1 MGGERERDAA
11 ASTPIEIE
19 QRGGYCYTYSDR
31 HEPIARVRPG
41 ERARIHCVDCFED
54 RLTDESMSLAEVSR
68 FPYTNPQTG
77 PVYVEGAE
85 RGDTL
90 SVVIESIE
98 LTRDWAVTC
107 LVPSFGLLTTTDATR
122 MLHKP
127 FQEKVRKL
135 PVRDGR
141 VWFGSHSRPV
151 APFVGTLGVA
161 PELEA
166 INSLTPAAHGG
177 NMDCPETCAG
187 NTVHLPVQVEGG
199 LFFCGDGH
207 AAQGDGEIGGVACE
221 IPVNLVCRFELHKGR
236 HIRWPRITNDE
247 YLMTVGCARPLED
260 ATRIACA
267 ELVEWVAGER
277 GLAHEETLLWLSQV
291 IELRVGNVVDPNY
304 AVVAKV
310 QRRYLEG

>member
-1 MGGERERDAA
+1 GGAMNRQQ
-11 ASTPIEIE
+11 ASSILDIE
-19 QRGGYCYTYSDR
+19 QQGAYCYTYSDR
-31 HEPIARVRPG
+31 HAPIARVQPG
-41 ERARIHCVDCFED
+41 QRVRIHCVDCFEN
-54 RLTDESMSLAEVSR
+54 RLTDESMRLGDVAR

-77 PVYVEGAE
+77 PVYVEGATP
-85 RGDTL
+85 GDTL
-90 SVVIESIE
+90 AVHIEAIE

-107 LVPSFGLLTTTDATR
+107 LVPGFGLLTATAATR
-122 MLHKP
+122 MLHAP
-127 FQEKVRKL
+127 LEQKVRKL

-141 VWFGSHSRPV
+141 VWFGDFSRPV
-151 APFVGTLGVA
+151 APFLGTLGTA

-166 INSLTPAAHGG
+166 INTLTPWSYGG

-187 NTVHLPVQVEGG
+187 NTVHLPVNVEGA

-221 IPVNLVCRFELHKGR
+221 IPVNVTCRFEVIKDQA
-236 HIRWPRITNDE
+236 IRWPRITNDE

-267 ELVEWVAGER
+267 ELVEWVAGEKHMD
-277 GLAHEETLLWLSQV
+277 AEEALLWLSQV

-310 QRRYLEG
+310 HRRYVEG